1 MKQLAVT
8 LVLCGFVSVITS
20 GCMESL
26 EKQVEKDPN
35 SIIGKKT
42 KEIGK
47 LDPNKKDQVVM
58 PDDPQ
63 IKVTNPIT
71 AGLEAYGPALEKIS
85 KLHIQHA
92 MDLYK
97 AENDRF
103 PKDYDEFMT
112 VIIKAN
118 NIELPVLPGGLKY
131 MYDEENHKLV
141 VVKDLSAEAKKE

>member
-1 MKQLAVT
+1 MNKFVAS
-8 LVLCGFVSVITS
+8 LVLCGFASVSLS

-26 EKQVEKDPN
+26 EKQVEKDPD

-42 KEIGK
+42 QEIGK
-47 LDPNKKDQVVM
+47 LDPNKKDQKIM
-58 PDDPQ
+58 KDDPEIQ
-63 IKVTNPIT
+63 VTNPIT
-71 AGLEAYGPALEKIS
+71 AGLEVYGPALEKIS
-85 KLHIQHA
+85 KLHITHA

-97 AENDRF
+97 AENDRY
-103 PKDYDEFMT
+103 PKDYDEFMS

-141 VVKDLSAEAKKE
+141 VVKDLSAEPKKE